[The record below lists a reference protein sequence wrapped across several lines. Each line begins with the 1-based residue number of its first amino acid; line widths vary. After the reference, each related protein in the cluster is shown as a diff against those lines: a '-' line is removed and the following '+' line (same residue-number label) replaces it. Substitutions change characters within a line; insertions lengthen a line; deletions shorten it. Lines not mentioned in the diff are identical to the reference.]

1 MNDTNAVT
9 SDYPQAGFDQTLS
22 VPGISAKNFERLRT
36 FIHARCGIHLADSK
50 KTMLEGRIRRRY
62 HKIGLTSFEDYC
74 RYLFSPD
81 GMENEIDHMIDA
93 VTTNKTD
100 FFREPDHFEYLKR
113 KVLPELIGKQKGSA
127 TKIFRFWSAGCATG
141 EEAYTLAMFLSEY
154 RMTYPEFRFSIL
166 ATDISTRALAKARLG
181 IYEESII
188 TPISLPLRKKYILKS
203 KDPDN
208 RVVRIVPE
216 LRELIEF
223 RRLNFMDQDFGI
235 REPIDII
242 FCRNVIIYFNKPTQ
256 EVLIRKFHH
265 CLNSGGYLFLGHS
278 ESMNGLNVP
287 FVYESATIYKKPE
300 GP

>member
-1 MNDTNAVT
+1 
-9 SDYPQAGFDQTLS
+9 
-22 VPGISAKNFERLRT
+22 
-36 FIHARCGIHLADSK
+36 
-50 KTMLEGRIRRRY
+50 MLEGRIRRRY

-113 KVLPELIGKQKGSA
+113 KVLPELIGKQKGPA

-208 RVVRIVPE
+208 RVCASFPNSGSLSNSAASILWTRISAFANQST
-216 LRELIEF
+216 LSFAGTSSSISTSQR
-223 RRLNFMDQDFGI
+223 
-235 REPIDII
+235 
-242 FCRNVIIYFNKPTQ
+242 
-256 EVLIRKFHH
+256 RKF
-265 CLNSGGYLFLGHS
+265 S
-278 ESMNGLNVP
+278 
-287 FVYESATIYKKPE
+287 SASSTTV
-300 GP
+300 